1 MSRERNVVRII
12 ILFKYYNIR
21 RISRT
26 RRDKNFLDSI
36 FERSPVEKIDKRERK
51 GGRHSFER
59 IRALGKNLMKFNE
72 RVLKDVSAILAGSV
86 LCKDAKD
93 FKRIII
99 LSIRSYI
106 LERAVISLTKLFLF
120 LPTFLFRG
128 LLRSFPK
135 IFTHLHLEK

>member
-36 FERSPVEKIDKRERK
+36 VYVTHHPFC
-51 GGRHSFER
+51 

-120 LPTFLFRG
+120 LPMFLFPS